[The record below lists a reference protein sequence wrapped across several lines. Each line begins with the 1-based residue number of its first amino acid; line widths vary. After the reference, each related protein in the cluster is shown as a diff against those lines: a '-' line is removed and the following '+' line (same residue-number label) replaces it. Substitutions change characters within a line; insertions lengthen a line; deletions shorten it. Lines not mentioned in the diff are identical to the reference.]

1 MKKSS
6 VACWLLAAAV
16 MSLLVP
22 FGWAD
27 PMSIAISTGNNT
39 PTVVAT
45 SSTGYVSFT
54 SSFATFT
61 FNNANGTGSPI
72 LSEPNLLTNSIDVS
86 SSAGGVLNVF
96 ITETGLTT
104 PTGASLFQSGFTS
117 NTFSG
122 NVQSVLEQTFI
133 DTTNSDPSQS
143 TWGGQ
148 LLASQLFTGTGS
160 QDSINLTPDLGVGP
174 YSETA
179 EFTITFGGSGS
190 VNDSINLNQAPDP
203 APEPSVA
210 LLLGSGLLG
219 LAGIRRRL
227 KNS

>member
-1 MKKSS
+1 
-6 VACWLLAAAV
+6 LAAAV

-27 PMSIAISTGNNT
+27 PMSISLSTGSNT

-54 SSFATFT
+54 NSFATFT

-72 LSEPNLLTNSIDVS
+72 LAEPNLLTNSIDVS
-86 SSAGGVLNVF
+86 SSTGGVLNVF
-96 ITETGLTT
+96 ITESGLTT
-104 PTGASLFQSGFTS
+104 PTGSNLFQSGFTS

-122 NVQSVLEQTFI
+122 GALSVLEQTFI
-133 DTTNSDPSQS
+133 DVTNSDPSQAG
-143 TWGGQ
+143 WAGQ

-160 QDSINLTPDLGVGP
+160 QDSINLSPNVGAGP

-179 EFTITFGGSGS
+179 EFTITFAGSGS